1 MLNILRF
8 WGMSETSTTKA
19 KDLIYT
25 TNFVEGSMSVGDLQ
39 AWFQTQLSAVS
50 IGVVDGTKF
59 GLITRRH
66 LNQHLVS
73 SSFDKNSKN
82 QSITEIMV
90 QEPLVVQAD
99 DSLDNVVGRLCRE
112 KIEDEEFFNDI
123 VVLDAETFMG
133 LLSVREALTN
143 HVENISHLL
152 TATLAQKQALSNK
165 NKQLFDNN
173 FKSGFMGSQFK
184 MLFEQAYLPMLYFT
198 EEGKLDVFNRRFTE
212 MSGIPRQHL
221 EDDAMFGQLFDLS
234 YSKVLESACQQRD
247 LMSDENGF
255 MREVTLKQRA
265 GNTMKVTAY
274 FEATA
279 DKRRLM
285 INILSAGE
293 SEEIQEEPL
302 ENIYDITPEQGQP
315 GKITQAINTK
325 LVNEQAMGLARSV
338 ASNLIDREQ
347 SLDRLMNKLDS
358 VMKVAEQ
365 IEGMDG
371 AASGNDSGNLSGSL
385 ADFSMID
392 LCQIL
397 SQGNKTGCLNIENG
411 QTGQIGKMF
420 FNEGQIIHGYSNE
433 GYEGVESLPALL
445 GMRTGDFIFQL
456 GEQPDHVTIEGDTM
470 GLLMEA
476 CQNLDES

>member
-1 MLNILRF
+1 M
-8 WGMSETSTTKA
+8 T
-19 KDLIYT
+19 
-25 TNFVEGSMSVGDLQ
+25 VGDLQ

-50 IGVVDGTKF
+50 IGVVDGAKF

-73 SSFDKNSKN
+73 SSFDKSSKN
-82 QSITEIMV
+82 QPIAEIMV
-90 QEPLVVQAD
+90 QDPLVVEAD
-99 DSLDNVVGRLCRE
+99 DSLDNVVNRLCRE
-112 KIEDEEFFNDI
+112 KVEDEEFFNDI
-123 VVLDAETFMG
+123 VVLDAENFMG

-152 TATLAQKQALSNK
+152 TATSAQKQALSNK

-184 MLFEQAYLPMLYFT
+184 MLFEEAYLPMLYFT
-198 EEGKLDVFNRRFTE
+198 EDGKLDVFNRRFSE
-212 MSGIPRQHL
+212 MSGLPRHQL
-221 EDDAMFGQLFDLS
+221 ENDAMFGQLFDLS
-234 YSKVLESACQQRD
+234 YPKVLDAACQQRE
-247 LMSDENGF
+247 LMSGENGF
-255 MREVTLKQRA
+255 LREVTVKLQA
-265 GNTMKVTAY
+265 GNTMQVTAY

-293 SEEIQEEPL
+293 SVAPEDEPL
-302 ENIYDITPEQGQP
+302 ENVYDISPQQGHP

-325 LVNEQAMGLARSV
+325 LVNEHAMGLARSV
-338 ASNLIDREQ
+338 ATNLIDREQ
-347 SLDRLMNKLDS
+347 SLDRLMSKLDK

-365 IEGMDG
+365 IEDMDG
-371 AASGNDSGNLSGSL
+371 ATGGVETGNLSGSL

-411 QTGQIGKMF
+411 ETGQIGKVF
-420 FNEGQIIHGYSNE
+420 FNQGQIIHGYTNE

-445 GMRTGDFIFQL
+445 GMRAGDFIFQL
-456 GEQPDHVTIEGDTM
+456 DEQPNQVTIEGDTM

-476 CQNLDES
+476 CQNLDENQ

>member
-1 MLNILRF
+1 M
-8 WGMSETSTTKA
+8 T
-19 KDLIYT
+19 
-25 TNFVEGSMSVGDLQ
+25 VGDLQ

-50 IGVVDGTKF
+50 IGVVDGSKF

-73 SSFDKNSKN
+73 GSFDKSSKN
-82 QSITEIMV
+82 QPITEIMV
-90 QEPLVVQAD
+90 QDPLLVQAD
-99 DSLDNVVGRLCRE
+99 DSLDNVVNRLCRE
-112 KIEDEEFFNDI
+112 KVEDEEFFNDI
-123 VVLDAETFMG
+123 VVLDAENFMG

-152 TATLAQKQALSNK
+152 TATSAQKQALSNK

-184 MLFEQAYLPMLYFT
+184 MLFEEAYLPMLYFS
-198 EEGKLDVFNRRFTE
+198 EDGKLDVFNRRFTE
-212 MSGIPRQHL
+212 MSGLPRHQL
-221 EDDAMFGQLFDLS
+221 ENDAMFGQLFDLS
-234 YSKVLESACQQRD
+234 YPKVLDAACQQRE
-247 LMSDENGF
+247 LMSGENGF
-255 MREVTLKQRA
+255 LREVTLKLQA
-265 GNTMKVTAY
+265 GNTMQVTAY

-293 SEEIQEEPL
+293 SVAAEEEPL
-302 ENIYDITPEQGQP
+302 ENVYDLPPQQGQP

-325 LVNEQAMGLARSV
+325 LVNEHAMGLARSV
-338 ASNLIDREQ
+338 ATNLIDREQ
-347 SLDRLMNKLDS
+347 SIDRLMSKLDT

-365 IEGMDG
+365 IETMEATGGGSDT
-371 AASGNDSGNLSGSL
+371 GNLSGSL

-411 QTGQIGKMF
+411 ETGQIGKMF
-420 FNEGQIIHGYSNE
+420 FNQGQIIHGYTNE

-445 GMRTGDFIFQL
+445 GMRMGDFIFQL
-456 GEQPDHVTIEGDTM
+456 DEQPDQVTIEGDTM

-476 CQNLDES
+476 CQNLDENQ